1 MAQIPARGPGRK
13 AARYGV
19 PVAVVAVTAATIGL
33 VPALADSGSP
43 DLPKISAQNLIAKMA
58 ASKTDEMSGT
68 VKVSTDL
75 GLPALPGLGG
85 GAHRGGMFGG
95 DGHQPKAAN
104 GGKAGATDKA
114 GKKAD
119 SPAAPR
125 RELMK
130 LASGEHTLRVATD
143 GPEKQRISV
152 IEDAAGYTFVHNG
165 RQIWTYDSASDSAF
179 HGTLPQ
185 HAARGAHH
193 AKRHGK
199 ATHENLAELTPQ
211 QAARQALKAARTS
224 TNVSVDGTT
233 HVAGRDA
240 YQLVLEPKKSAHSTI
255 GSVRIAVD
263 ADKGVPLKFTVL
275 PAGGGSP
282 AVDIAYTS
290 VDFGKPKAGTFD
302 FTPPKGAHVTE
313 RTLGAGRRHAKG
325 DKSGAAHQQAM
336 KKKLKKLHGLNAMDV
351 LGDGWGSVAT
361 LHLPDKARHGGH
373 GAQAG
378 KGLDSPRAQKL
389 LDSFTKKVKGDF
401 GTGRVFHTKLVNAL
415 LTDDGTVYVGAVT
428 KQGLI
433 DAANAAH

>member
-43 DLPKISAQNLIAKMA
+43 DLAKISAQDLITKMA
-58 ASKTDEMSGT
+58 ASKTDQLSGT

-75 GLPALPGLGG
+75 GLPALPGMGG
-85 GAHRGGMFGG
+85 GAGGGAAHQGGPFGG
-95 DGHQPKAAN
+95 DGGSRGHVGK
-104 GGKAGATDKA
+104 GGKAAQ
-114 GKKAD
+114 

-130 LASGEHTLRVATD
+130 LSSGDHTLRVAAD
-143 GPEKQRISV
+143 GPKKQRVSV
-152 IEDAAGYTFVHNG
+152 VEDAAEYTFVHNG
-165 RQIWTYDSASDSAF
+165 REIWTYDSASDSAF
-179 HGTLPQ
+179 HGTAPRGAAHHGARHR
-185 HAARGAHH
+185 HAAPKG
-193 AKRHGK
+193 
-199 ATHENLAELTPQ
+199 LADLTPQ
-211 QAARQALKAARTS
+211 QAAKGALKAAHKT
-224 TNVSVDGTT
+224 TKVSVDGTT

-240 YQLVLEPKKSAHSTI
+240 YQLVLEPKKSAHSTV

-263 ADKGVPLKFTVL
+263 ADNGVPLKFTLL
-275 PAGGGSP
+275 PADGGSA

-302 FTPPKGAHVTE
+302 FTPPKGADVTE
-313 RTLGAGRRHAKG
+313 RTPGAGRHHAKG
-325 DKSGAAHQQAM
+325 DKSAQAHKQA
-336 KKKLKKLHGLNAMDV
+336 LKKQLRGFNAMDV
-351 LGDGWGSVAT
+351 LGDGWGTVAT
-361 LHLPDKARHGGH
+361 VQLPDHARHGTH
-373 GAQAG
+373 AG
-378 KGLDSPRAQKL
+378 KGLESPRAQKL

-433 DAANAAH
+433 EAANAAQ